1 MLRSISFLGNKFQKN
16 NRIYATIPIQKWHL
30 LIKYKRLLIKDNS
43 NRRLD
48 MDFLIK
54 SSNTSNEYI
63 IKIKQETMLKTPKVF
78 VLSPELETRPN
89 ETIPHTYG
97 IYKIKGKEYLQICPF
112 YPKEDWDSK
121 MIIAD
126 TVFLWTIEWF
136 YFYEIWLISGQ
147 WSGRRKT
154 SRK

>member
-1 MLRSISFLGNKFQKN
+1 MNIGKIIN
-16 NRIYATIPIQKWHL
+16 NIENY
-30 LIKYKRLLIKDNS
+30 
-43 NRRLD
+43 
-48 MDFLIK
+48 
-54 SSNTSNEYI
+54 SNEYI

-136 YFYEIWLISGQ
+136 YFYEIWLIHGFV
-147 WSGRRKT
+147 WIIRIYIPN
-154 SRK
+154 SRSNCPK